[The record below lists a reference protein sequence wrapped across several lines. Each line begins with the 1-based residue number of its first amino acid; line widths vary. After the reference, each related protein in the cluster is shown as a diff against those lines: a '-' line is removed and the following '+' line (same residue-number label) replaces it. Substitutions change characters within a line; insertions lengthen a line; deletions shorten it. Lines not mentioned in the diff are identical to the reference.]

1 MEDRNDA
8 PLPGTFGLRVLDSPE
23 AFAQAVT
30 AAVGEAVTAAVR
42 ERGMASLVVTG
53 GSSPRLYYPLMAALD
68 LPWSRVH
75 ITLSDER
82 QVPARHPESN
92 ERLVR
97 ELLLQDHAAA
107 AHFTPLYCGDESGQ
121 AGVAGATQRLKGMPR
136 PFDLVLLGLGDDSHL
151 ASLFPGALG
160 VEAALDP
167 DSSAVVCTMTPPPGV
182 KPALPRLSLT
192 LAALLDS
199 RRVLIAAQGREKRDV
214 FERAARGHWP
224 LPSPLHALARYAR
237 QPVDFFWCA

>member
-1 MEDRNDA
+1 MEDRKDT
-8 PLPGTFGLRVLDSPE
+8 PLPGTLRMRVLDSPE
-23 AFAQAVT
+23 AFAQAVA
-30 AAVGEAVTAAVR
+30 AAVGEAVATAVR
-42 ERGMASLVVTG
+42 ERGTASLVVTG
-53 GSSPRLYYPLMAALD
+53 GSSPRLYYPLMAAID

-82 QVPARHPESN
+82 QVPADHAESN
-92 ERLVR
+92 EGLVR
-97 ELLLQDHAAA
+97 EHLLQGHAAA
-107 AHFTPLYCGDESGQ
+107 AHFMPLYAGEVDAQ
-121 AGVAGATQRLKGMPR
+121 ASLAAATQRLQALPR

-167 DSSAVVCTMTPPPGV
+167 HSPALACTMTPPPGV

-199 RRVLIAAQGREKRDV
+199 RRILIAAQGREKRDV
-214 FERAARGHWP
+214 FERAALGHWP
-224 LPSPLHALARYAR
+224 LPSPLRGLAEHAR
-237 QPVDFFWCA
+237 QPVDFVWCP

>member
-8 PLPGTFGLRVLDSPE
+8 PLPGTIALRVLDSPE

-30 AAVGEAVTAAVR
+30 AAVSEAVTTAVR
-42 ERGMASLVVTG
+42 ERGTASLVVTG
-53 GSSPRLYYPLMAALD
+53 GSSPRLYYPLIAALD

-82 QVPARHPESN
+82 QVPADHPESN

-97 ELLLQDHAAA
+97 ELLLQDRAAA
-107 AHFTPLYCGDESGQ
+107 AHFTPLYCGEDNAQ
-121 AGVAGATQRLKGMPR
+121 ASVAGATQRLEKLPR
-136 PFDLVLLGLGDDSHL
+136 PFDLVLLGLGNDSHL

-160 VEAALDP
+160 VEAAFDP
-167 DSSAVVCTMTPPPGV
+167 HSNALACTMTPPPGMR
-182 KPALPRLSLT
+182 PALPRVSLT

-199 RRVLIAAQGREKRDV
+199 RRIVIAAQGVEKRDA
-214 FERAARGHWP
+214 FERAARGDWP
-224 LPSPLHALARYAR
+224 LPSPLRALAEHAS
-237 QPVDFFWCA
+237 QPVDFFWCR